1 MPCSLFFS
9 SPHSVSQSAPISL
22 RSPSSTLDQE
32 PLSSNGPIVAA
43 PRLQGQPCCS
53 EGNIPRPL
61 AAEWRLQPLVVMWF
75 CPVHVNDPNQ
85 LLVSRAS
92 VRVRGCE
99 VCVLGSFHTLVV
111 RLVLDSLVIITARVR
126 LCLGQ
131 GSTVATVRP
140 ARREA
145 GIPTVQLV
153 HSPPSKAQ
161 FSLVSR
167 KQARRRPLLLPPLV
181 ACGGTVAS
189 LLANLP
195 AVPSP

>member
-1 MPCSLFFS
+1 MIQC
-9 SPHSVSQSAPISL
+9 
-22 RSPSSTLDQE
+22 E
-32 PLSSNGPIVAA
+32 
-43 PRLQGQPCCS
+43 
-53 EGNIPRPL
+53 
-61 AAEWRLQPLVVMWF
+61 
-75 CPVHVNDPNQ
+75 
-85 LLVSRAS
+85 LLVSRVS

-131 GSTVATVRP
+131 GSTAATVRP
-140 ARREA
+140 AKTEA

-153 HSPPSKAQ
+153 HLPR
-161 FSLVSR
+161 FSLQVKFSR
-167 KQARRRPLLLPPLV
+167 KQARRPLLLPPLV